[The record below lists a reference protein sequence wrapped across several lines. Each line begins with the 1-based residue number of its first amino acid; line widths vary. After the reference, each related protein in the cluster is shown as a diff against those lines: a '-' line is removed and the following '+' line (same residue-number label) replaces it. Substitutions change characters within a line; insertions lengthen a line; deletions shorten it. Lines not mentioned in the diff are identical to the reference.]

1 VLALDQRKIQSQHR
15 PNGLSIT
22 TPPIRA
28 AENLTVNI
36 FALAKMPKNSLCPK
50 KNGKMLLSSHEI
62 CGQSN
67 KTAAGAPNG
76 SAPLALACVNPERG
90 ECIDARKRFLPSP
103 L

>member
-22 TPPIRA
+22 TLPIRA

-50 KNGKMLLSSHEI
+50 KMGKCYFHHMRFVGNQTKQQLGRQTAALLSHS
-62 CGQSN
+62 
-67 KTAAGAPNG
+67 
-76 SAPLALACVNPERG
+76 LA
-90 ECIDARKRFLPSP
+90 
-103 L
+103 